1 MTLVLTSLALL
12 AVGAATSLLL
22 TRVPR
27 LALNLAMLCV
37 FLASVLVVIAAG
49 DLLLRSS
56 SPSPYE
62 ATWPLSLGTARLG
75 LDGLSAWFLMTIGV
89 LAGCVAVYSVPYM
102 SSALGREPVPVFCA
116 LYCALLASL
125 ILLVCAADTVLFL
138 ISWEAMT
145 LTAFLLVAFHH
156 DQPEVRRGAWM
167 YLVATH
173 IGTALFVLPLFGILF
188 ARAGTTSFSSFAG
201 AVSSAD
207 RTTLMTLF
215 ALGLVG
221 FGTKAGFMPM
231 HVWLPAAHPVAPT
244 PVSALLSGVV
254 VKTGIYGLLRLLT
267 WLPPLPLVCGE
278 VLLLVGVVSG
288 VMGVLY
294 ALAQHDLKRL
304 LAYHTVE
311 NMGIIALGIAV
322 GLLGEATNEP
332 ALAVLGYAGALLH
345 VTNHAL
351 FKGLLFLS
359 AGVVLHGSGTG
370 EIERLGG
377 FARKTPANA
386 LMFLIGAVAICGLP
400 PLNGFLSEWV
410 IYGSLFSGSIRGIGA
425 SGGLPAVGVAAL
437 ALMGGLALACF
448 AKVFGVVFL
457 GNPREAGLQTHATPF
472 GMKLAMAALGL
483 FCVLIGVLPGLWVP
497 LVRSATGELAN
508 VPVGEITT
516 RIEGVLSPA
525 IRLSGIAILFVV
537 AVGGL
542 LVLRRWALSQA
553 ARRDASLAPTTAT
566 WGCGYAQP
574 TPRMQYTASSFA
586 LSLVTT
592 FRSLL
597 WPERSLVAP
606 AGSFPAAAHVKTHA
620 PDIAEHELFEPIFR
634 GLARFYAMVR
644 TVSWRGES
652 ESPGVAQSA
661 AAHRRGPLRTL
672 TVGMVSAL
680 RRGSIQVRLLFIVLT
695 LIVLFLCE
703 ALSSAGRVHT
713 TTGQD
718 YQHTLSVGVDR

>member
-12 AVGAATSLLL
+12 ALGAATSLLL
-22 TRVPR
+22 ARLPR
-27 LALNLAMLCV
+27 LALNLAML
-37 FLASVLVVIAAG
+37 LAFVAAVLVVITAG
-49 DLLLRSS
+49 DVLLRSS
-56 SPSPYE
+56 TRGPYE
-62 ATWPLSLGTARLG
+62 AAWPLSLGTVRLS

-89 LAGCVAVYSVPYM
+89 LAACIAIYTVPYM
-102 SSALGREPVPVFCA
+102 SSAVGREPVPVFCA
-116 LYCALLASL
+116 LFCGLLAAL
-125 ILLVCAADTVLFL
+125 ILLVCAADAVLFL
-138 ISWEAMT
+138 IAWEVMT
-145 LTAFLLVAFHH
+145 LTAFLLVGFHH
-156 DQPEVRRGAWM
+156 AQPEVRRGAWM

-188 ARAGTTSFSSFAG
+188 ARAGTTAFSSFAG
-201 AVSSAD
+201 AVGSGD
-207 RTTLMTLF
+207 DTTLVTLF

-244 PVSALLSGVV
+244 PVSAFLSGVV

-294 ALAQHDLKRL
+294 ALAQHGLKRL

-311 NMGIIALGIAV
+311 NIGIIALGIAV

-332 ALAVLGYAGALLH
+332 TVAVLGYAGALLH

-359 AGVVLHGSGTG
+359 AGTVLHGSGTG
-370 EIERLGG
+370 KIERLGG
-377 FARKTPANA
+377 LARKTPANA

-410 IYGSLFSGSIRGIGA
+410 IYGSLFGGSIRGIGA

-457 GNPREAGLQTHATPF
+457 GEPREAGLQTHATPA
-472 GMKLAMAALGL
+472 GMKIAMAALGL
-483 FCVLIGVLPGLWVP
+483 FCLLIGMLPGLWVP

-508 VPVGEITT
+508 VPAGEISTQ
-516 RIEGVLSPA
+516 IESVLSPV
-525 IRLSGIAILFVV
+525 IRLSGIAALFVL

-542 LVLRRWALSQA
+542 YLLRRWAMSHA
-553 ARRDASLAPTTAT
+553 SRRDVGVASTVAT
-566 WGCGYAQP
+566 WGCGYTQP

-586 LSLVTT
+586 QSLIAT

-606 AGSFPAAAHVKTHA
+606 AGSFPAASLVETHA
-620 PDIAEHELFEPIFR
+620 PDIAEHEFFEPIFR
-634 GLARFYAMVR
+634 GVARLCAMVR
-644 TVSWRGES
+644 TVSWRGEQ
-652 ESPGVAQSA
+652 ESPQAARSA
-661 AAHRRGPLRTL
+661 AAHRRGPVGTL
-672 TVGMVSAL
+672 IAGLVSAL

-695 LIVLFLCE
+695 LVVLFLVE
-703 ALSSAGRVHT
+703 AISFGGQARSAL
-713 TTGQD
+713 GQD
-718 YQHTLSVGVDR
+718 SRPTLRMGADR